1 MITCPFD
8 RYVLFNIFLCN
19 CFYLEPPGVISR
31 VINTD
36 RLATRIWSLRLA
48 LVQHS
53 SRRANAEVAVYCC
66 EFAERRRRLEETT
79 SSSQSFKEQWI

>member
-31 VINTD
+31 LINTD
-36 RLATRIWSLRLA
+36 RLATRIWSIRLA
-48 LVQHS
+48 LVQRLVTPRECGS
-53 SRRANAEVAVYCC
+53 CC
-66 EFAERRRRLEETT
+66 LLL
-79 SSSQSFKEQWI
+79 